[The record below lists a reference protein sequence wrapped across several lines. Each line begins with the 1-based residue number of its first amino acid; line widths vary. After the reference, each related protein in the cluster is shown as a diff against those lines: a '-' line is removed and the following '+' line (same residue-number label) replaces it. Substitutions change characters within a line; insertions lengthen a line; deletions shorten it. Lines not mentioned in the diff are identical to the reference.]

1 MYIHTCAY
9 ILHTYIHTY
18 IHTYT
23 HTYIHTHIQTCM
35 QYGMNI
41 RCVLASNTV
50 TRMHLLQ
57 LLMVSDCRCT
67 VDRSS
72 EGEHKSSKKPRRRD
86 ADDDGINNLG
96 SGDGDALSAAGA
108 ARDSGLTGRGR
119 GALPGA
125 GPSCRRAMVGC
136 GAPEAVS
143 TREWEMDA
151 QGESSSCGQSNVQER
166 LDRGES
172 RERTP
177 LEALLLPRT
186 KRRKVDPSSTE
197 KVDGC
202 DMLPQPK
209 AASRKDGGSGRR
221 KQGQL
226 DQ

>member
-1 MYIHTCAY
+1 MLAVIHILYTYIQTY
-9 ILHTYIHTY
+9 VHTY
-18 IHTYT
+18 
-23 HTYIHTHIQTCM
+23 M

-86 ADDDGINNLG
+86 ADDDGIYNLG

-108 ARDSGLTGRGR
+108 ARDSGLTGRG
-119 GALPGA
+119 ALSGA